1 MKALLKIAT
10 LFGIGGVVCLF
21 LIFAL
26 RAPHAQD
33 KPAGDVVAT
42 KPEPSAVQQEALA
55 KQEALK
61 AEAAKRRAATQRQR
75 QARGKVDFGENE
87 AFYRVIIDNN
97 LFRPLGWKKQTDEPS
112 YSLLGTVVDGDTGI
126 AQAILLEKRSNRHYF
141 VSIGEKVGDA
151 TVKEIQPKQVVL
163 DEAGK
168 AITLRAN
175 SLQFLT
181 RQRGAGRGG
190 EARASEADNANENEN
205 PDANAKK
212 NAANTNPQA
221 NRPGMSPELAEK
233 YRNASPEDRR
243 KIEEWMRNRQSQER
257 RERARKE
264 NSGRR
269 GNRGN
274 RGNREGRSNRDR

>member
-42 KPEPSAVQQEALA
+42 KTEPSAT

-61 AEAAKRRAATQRQR
+61 AEAAKRGAATQHRARTRQR
-75 QARGKVDFGENE
+75 QASGKVDFGENE

-97 LFRPLGWKKQTDEPS
+97 LFRPLGWKKQDDEPS

-126 AQAILLEKRSNRHYF
+126 AQAILLEKRSNRHHF

-168 AITLRAN
+168 AIKLRTN

-181 RQRGAGRGG
+181 QQRGAGREG
-190 EARASEADNANENEN
+190 EARTGEAASANENEKAA
-205 PDANAKK
+205 ANAKK
-212 NAANTNPQA
+212 NAANNNPQA

-243 KIEEWMRNRQSQER
+243 KIEEHMRNQRAQR
-257 RERARKE
+257 REQREKTRGE
-264 NSGRR
+264 NRGDREGRR
-269 GNRGN
+269 GRG
-274 RGNREGRSNRDR
+274 RDR